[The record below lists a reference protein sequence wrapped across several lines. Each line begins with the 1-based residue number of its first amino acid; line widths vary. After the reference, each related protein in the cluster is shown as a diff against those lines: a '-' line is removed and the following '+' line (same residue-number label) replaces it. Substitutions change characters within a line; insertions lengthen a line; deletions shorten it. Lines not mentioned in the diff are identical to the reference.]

1 VAQWDSWLQPLSGS
15 SPAGEDPAMTMT
27 SSRCAR
33 RSTNSGAD
41 TELICRLAEKQL
53 TTTAKDIRVATY
65 YCWAK
70 LHREGERG
78 WLKDLNCWPVAG
90 ALWRTTSST
99 A

>member
-1 VAQWDSWLQPLSGS
+1 VGQLAAAAVRSITRWRRPGYDDDFQQMREEVNKLWRGYRTHL
-15 SPAGEDPAMTMT
+15 PAGGEA
-27 SSRCAR
+27 
-33 RSTNSGAD
+33 
-41 TELICRLAEKQL
+41 L

-90 ALWRTTSST
+90 ALWHTTSP
-99 A
+99 AA